1 MGIKEPLN
9 DLVLSIYPNPANLTL
24 NILDKQ
30 NLLNNA
36 NVSIINYL
44 GQTVL
49 SMPYS
54 HQIDISN
61 LLNGVYTVKIKT
73 EQGKLYHSKFIKTE

>member
-1 MGIKEPLN
+1 M
-9 DLVLSIYPNPANLTL
+9 LSIYPNPANLKL

-30 NLLNNA
+30 NLLNNV

-44 GQTVL
+44 GQVVL
-49 SMPYS
+49 SIPYS
-54 HQIDISN
+54 NQIDISN

-73 EQGKLYHSKFIKTE
+73 EHGKLYHSKLIKTE